1 MQRLG
6 PGKFNIEGQPMNK
19 PVTEAQLQSAVPAP
33 KPRRPPSRRMFV
45 MAASAAAAVLVASYG
60 IYWWNVGRWM
70 QTTDD
75 AYVGGNTAPLATQVA
90 GFVTEIL
97 FNDNQFVHRGQPLIR
112 IDPRLYKAAVERAD
126 ANLRQQKAT
135 LENLHARYTL
145 QQSTIAQAEADLA
158 GKTAAATFASLDA
171 KRYQALALSASGSE
185 QNAQKATAANDQ
197 AKASVDAAAATL
209 AAAKQQLTVIS
220 TQITQAEAAVEAAKA
235 DLATAQLNLGYTEIR
250 SPVDGFVGN
259 RAAQVGA
266 YVAAG
271 AYLVAVVPS
280 KGLWVDA
287 NFKEDQLRK
296 MKSGQKAKVVADV
309 ASDKA
314 IAGTIA
320 SLAPATGAVFS
331 VIPPE
336 NATGNFT
343 KIVQR
348 VPVRIKLDDASGLLR
363 PGLSTTVTVD
373 TRPE

>member
-1 MQRLG
+1 
-6 PGKFNIEGQPMNK
+6 MNK
-19 PVTEAQLQSAVPAP
+19 SVTEAQLQSAVPTP
-33 KPRRPPSRRMFV
+33 TPRRRPGRRTILTAV
-45 MAASAAAAVLVASYG
+45 TIAGAALAAWYG
-60 IYWWNVGRWM
+60 TYWWNVGRWM

-90 GFVTEIL
+90 GFVTEVL
-97 FNDNQFVHRGQPLIR
+97 FDDNQLVHQGQPLIR

-126 ANLRQQKAT
+126 ASLQQQKAT

-158 GKTAAATFASLDA
+158 GKNAAATFASLDA

-185 QNAQKATAANDQ
+185 QNAQKAIATNDQ
-197 AKASVDAAAATL
+197 AKASVDGATATL
-209 AAAKQQLTVIS
+209 TAAKQQLTVIR
-220 TQITQAEAAVEAAKA
+220 TQIAQAEAAVEAAKA

-271 AYLVAVVPS
+271 AYLVAVIPS

-296 MKSGQKAKVVADV
+296 MKSGQKARVVADV
-309 ASDKA
+309 ASDRA
-314 IAGTIA
+314 IEGSIA

-348 VPVRIKLDDASGLLR
+348 VPVRIRLDDAGGILR

-373 TRPE
+373 TRPN

>member
-1 MQRLG
+1 
-6 PGKFNIEGQPMNK
+6 MNK
-19 PVTEAQLQSAVPAP
+19 TVMEAQLQSAVPTP
-33 KPRRPPSRRMFV
+33 KPPRRPKRRTILT
-45 MAASAAAAVLVASYG
+45 AAAIAGGALAVWYG

-90 GFVTEIL
+90 GFVTEVL
-97 FNDNQFVHRGQPLIR
+97 FDDNQFVHQGQPLIR

-126 ANLRQQKAT
+126 ANLQQQKAT

-158 GKTAAATFASLDA
+158 GKTAAATFAALDA

-185 QNAQKATAANDQ
+185 QNAQKATATNDQ
-197 AKASVDAAAATL
+197 AKASVDGATATL
-209 AAAKQQLTVIS
+209 AAAKQQLTVIR
-220 TQITQAEAAVEAAKA
+220 TQIAQAEAAVEAAQA
-235 DLATAQLNLGYTEIR
+235 DLATAKLNLGYTEIR

-266 YVAAG
+266 YVANG
-271 AYLVAVVPS
+271 AYLVAVIPS

-296 MKSGQKAKVVADV
+296 MKSGQKARVVADV
-309 ASDKA
+309 ASDRT
-314 IAGTIA
+314 IEGTIA
-320 SLAPATGAVFS
+320 SLAPATGATFS

-348 VPVRIKLDDASGLLR
+348 VPVRIKLDDAGGILR

>member
-1 MQRLG
+1 
-6 PGKFNIEGQPMNK
+6 MNK
-19 PVTEAQLQSAVPAP
+19 PVSEIQLQSAVPAP
-33 KPRRPPSRRMFV
+33 KPPRRLNRRTV
-45 MAASAAAAVLVASYG
+45 LMAASLAAAILVVAYG
-60 IYWWNVGRWM
+60 TYWWNVGRWM

-97 FNDNQFVHRGQPLIR
+97 FDDNQLVRQGQPLIR
-112 IDPRLYKAAVERAD
+112 IDPRLYQAAVERSA
-126 ANLRQQKAT
+126 ANLEQQKAT

-145 QQSTIAQAEADLA
+145 QQSAISQAEADLA
-158 GKTAAATFASLDA
+158 GKTAAAAFASLDA
-171 KRYQALALSASGSE
+171 KRYQALALSSSGSE

-197 AKASVDAAAATL
+197 AKASVDGATATL
-209 AAAKQQLTVIS
+209 AAARQQLTVIR
-220 TQITQAEAAVEAAKA
+220 TQIAQAEAAIDAAKA

-266 YVAAG
+266 YVANG
-271 AYLVAVVPS
+271 AYLVSVIPS

-296 MKSGQKAKVVADV
+296 MRSGQKAKVVADV
-309 ASDKA
+309 ASDRA
-314 IAGTIA
+314 IEGTIA
-320 SLAPATGAVFS
+320 SLAPATGATFS

-348 VPVRIKLDDASGLLR
+348 VPVRIRLDDTSGVLR

>member
-1 MQRLG
+1 
-6 PGKFNIEGQPMNK
+6 MNK
-19 PVTEAQLQSAVPAP
+19 PVPEIQLQSAVPTP
-33 KPRRPPSRRMFV
+33 KPPRRLSRRTV
-45 MAASAAAAVLVASYG
+45 LTAASLVAAILAAAYG
-60 IYWWNVGRWM
+60 TYWWNVGRWM

-75 AYVGGNTAPLATQVA
+75 AYVGGNTAPLATQVS

-97 FNDNQFVHRGQPLIR
+97 FDDNQFVRQGQSLIR
-112 IDPRLYKAAVERAD
+112 IDPRLYQAAVERAA
-126 ANLRQQKAT
+126 ANLEQQKAT
-135 LENLHARYTL
+135 LENLRARYTL
-145 QQSTIAQAEADLA
+145 QQSAISQAEADLA
-158 GKTAAATFASLDA
+158 GKTAAEAFAILDA
-171 KRYQALALSASGSE
+171 KRYQALALSSSGSE

-197 AKASVDAAAATL
+197 AKASVDGATATL
-209 AAAKQQLTVIS
+209 AAAKQQLTVIR
-220 TQITQAEAAVEAAKA
+220 TQIAQAEAAIDAAKA

-266 YVAAG
+266 YVANG
-271 AYLVAVVPS
+271 AYLVSVIPS

-296 MKSGQKAKVVADV
+296 MRSGQRAKVVADV
-309 ASDKA
+309 ASDRT
-314 IAGTIA
+314 IEGTIA
-320 SLAPATGAVFS
+320 SLAPATGATFS

-348 VPVRIKLDDASGLLR
+348 VPVRIKLDDTNGVLR
-363 PGLSTTVTVD
+363 PGLSTTVTID